1 VAPRIV
7 ARVLLTIGFLAA
19 SVAYSSWIA
28 ERTIFDPAAT
38 RGATNALLT
47 TPTVHDMLAR
57 EIRTALQSSLGPK
70 VDNAKLTAAIDR
82 AVDDP
87 QFVGAFENAIVS
99 VNQAALSGGQGRVT
113 LDTGAVTASVN
124 NAVARYYPAIAPQV
138 KKSRAVA
145 VPIGSAT
152 LPHIGNAQR
161 SVREMGDIAL
171 ALAVLLIGAGL
182 ALAPERKTFRRAG
195 RRIAFLAIGPV
206 LVFVVGPH
214 VLASAHNRALSVGG
228 VLLTA
233 YGHRVLFSAG
243 VLAVVGISTW
253 LIAIALPKRA
263 ATGAGTEPAGPPL
276 QPVYVRRTTPR
287 VPAEP
292 AGVPETLYL

>member
-1 VAPRIV
+1 
-7 ARVLLTIGFLAA
+7 VLLTVGFLAA

-70 VDNAKLTAAIDR
+70 VDNAKLAAAINR

-87 QFVGAFENAIVS
+87 KFVGAFEDAIVS
-99 VNQAALSGGQGRVT
+99 INQAALSGGDGRVT

-124 NAVARYYPAIAPQV
+124 DAVARYYPAIAPQV
-138 KKSRAVA
+138 KHSRTVA
-145 VPIGSAT
+145 VPIGSAS

-161 SVREMGDIAL
+161 NVREIGDIAL

-182 ALAPERKTFRRAG
+182 LLAPERKTFRRAG

-214 VLASAHNRALSVGG
+214 LLTASHNRALSVSS
-228 VLLTA
+228 VILTA

-253 LIAIALPKRA
+253 LIAIALPKRRA
-263 ATGAGTEPAGPPL
+263 ATEAEPAGPAL
-276 QPVYVRRTTPR
+276 QPVYVRRAASR
-287 VPAEP
+287 VPAEA
-292 AGVPETLYL
+292 AGVPEKLYL

>member
-1 VAPRIV
+1 
-7 ARVLLTIGFLAA
+7 
-19 SVAYSSWIA
+19 
-28 ERTIFDPAAT
+28 
-38 RGATNALLT
+38 
-47 TPTVHDMLAR
+47 
-57 EIRTALQSSLGPK
+57 
-70 VDNAKLTAAIDR
+70 
-82 AVDDP
+82 
-87 QFVGAFENAIVS
+87 
-99 VNQAALSGGQGRVT
+99 
-113 LDTGAVTASVN
+113 
-124 NAVARYYPAIAPQV
+124 
-138 KKSRAVA
+138 
-145 VPIGSAT
+145 
-152 LPHIGNAQR
+152 
-161 SVREMGDIAL
+161 
-171 ALAVLLIGAGL
+171 
-182 ALAPERKTFRRAG
+182 
-195 RRIAFLAIGPV
+195 V
-206 LVFVVGPH
+206 LVFVVGPL